1 MALNMSKKNEKNRA
15 CIQASEDQYGID
27 SNVETK
33 CAGCREGNPEYMLED
48 RPLCFDCYKAEKY
61 YWAKEAIKH
70 LTEPT
75 V

>member
-1 MALNMSKKNEKNRA
+1 MALNMSKKNEENKA
-15 CIQASEDQYGID
+15 GIQASEDQYGND

-33 CAGCREGNPEYMLED
+33 CAGCREANPEYMLED

-70 LTEPT
+70 
-75 V
+75 